1 MAKENN
7 VNINFVGK
15 TDSLDKA
22 VDKAGKSLD
31 NLGKKGGKLENL
43 AKAGSITSG
52 IDAFTN
58 LVGKAIDAVNELTDA
73 YNSQKEA
80 ETQLETAARNNP
92 YMNGD
97 SVARLREYAAEMQR
111 VTNVSDEEIL
121 SQLARLAAQG
131 RTEAEAMDVVSAS
144 LDVAA
149 SGAMSFESAVSN
161 LSKTFSGLAGE
172 LGESVPQVRALTTEQ
187 LKNGE
192 AVKVIAQQ
200 YAGMAENVAESTGG
214 ARKFSNAVKSMK
226 EELGAMFSKA
236 TEPMKNFFG
245 ELIQNWADAKRAKR
259 EYEETQ
265 IAEEK
270 GYTEAKERAVKGSR
284 EDAAYV
290 HRENIKEREAEI
302 AALQGALDDQAESFA
317 TTFLRSYLAR
327 FDAEMQAEIDKIKSA
342 ELSDSVKQNKIG
354 QIYTRYNNIAYKT
367 AVEEF
372 MSETENT
379 QYYTEQI
386 AKKQEEIA
394 NISKELARVEAQ
406 ITAEKEKQAEEAR
419 KAAEEAAR
427 AEADAKA
434 LNAMKGYREKVAA
447 AEEEI
452 RVRRELGEEITRQA
466 ELEEMAAVK
475 TSAAIAMIEDAEGTI
490 STENWFFKEVRE
502 DIAGMSAELAELE
515 DAAEAAAALQ
525 ERIQSLKES
534 VSGAEGGGAP
544 EWKEASD
551 SVLSL
556 AEELESLSGAL
567 PEEEASE
574 IRARIAEIRAALLSP
589 QEETE
594 ELALSKQLFADADAM
609 EQEAADLEIRAKEAA
624 VAGKLDLEK
633 EYLANVEALR
643 ELSAQKIAEAEEQ
656 ALKESNDRFIANFES
671 VVSTLNSITGTLGG
685 ALDLLNESS
694 ETTLNTRL
702 AELEAAF
709 NSGAISEEEY
719 EERVT
724 EAKRKAA
731 KEQYRIQMWQ
741 WTANMIQAAAGVAMG
756 IIQAMNSP
764 PPANYINMG
773 LVAAAG
779 AVQMAAVTAAKP
791 VPPSFSTGGIV
802 GGTSYYGDRVQAHL
816 NSREMVLNLG
826 QQKNLFDAINAGGM
840 AGGVNVVVNNSAS
853 NLVRAEPRI
862 SRGQI
867 ELLIDARVNES
878 MQKGRYTNAM
888 TQAQQGAGGKYY
900 GI

>member
-22 VDKAGKSLD
+22 VNKAGKSLD
-31 NLGKKGGKLENL
+31 NLGKKAESKGKALGDL
-43 AKAGSITSG
+43 ANIGSIASG
-52 IDAFTN
+52 LSGAFDIVSKGFST
-58 LVGKAIDAVNELTDA
+58 AAAAVNELTDA

-270 GYTEAKERAVKGSR
+270 EAISDYDAARAGDTEAKYRHVQRTIERLR
-284 EDAAYV
+284 
-290 HRENIKEREAEI
+290 AEI
-302 AALQGALDDQAESFA
+302 ATLRQERENYVRVLALGKSENGLNEAAYTAAFEKYTNDTSVMAEHLD
-317 TTFLRSYLAR
+317 Y
-327 FDAEMQAEIDKIKSA
+327 IK
-342 ELSDSVKQNKIG
+342 G
-354 QIYTRYNNIAYKT
+354 
-367 AVEEF
+367 VE
-372 MSETENT
+372 
-379 QYYTEQI
+379 
-386 AKKQEEIA
+386 EEIA
-394 NISKELARVEAQ
+394 LQERIAAAYQAQ
-406 ITAEKEKQAEEAR
+406 ITAEKEGQAEEAR

-434 LNAMKGYREKVAA
+434 LSAMKGYREKVAA

-490 STENWFFKEVRE
+490 STGNWFFEEVRD

-515 DAAEAAAALQ
+515 GAAEAAAALQ

-534 VSGAEGGGAP
+534 VSGAGEGGAP

-594 ELALSKQLFADADAM
+594 ELALSKQLFAEADAM

-633 EYLANVEALR
+633 EYFANVEALR

-702 AELEAAF
+702 AELKAAF
-709 NSGAISEEEY
+709 NNGAISEEEY

>member
-31 NLGKKGGKLENL
+31 NLEKKGGKLENF
-43 AKAGSITSG
+43 AKFGSITSG
-52 IDAFTN
+52 IDAAIN
-58 LVGKAIDAVNELTDA
+58 LLGKAAAAVNELTDA

-131 RTEAEAMDVVSAS
+131 RTEAEAMDIVSAS

-245 ELIQNWADAKRAKR
+245 ELIQKWADAKRAKR

-265 IAEEK
+265 ESEIRESESV
-270 GYTEAKERAVKGSR
+270 YERARAGETDAKLELTRNTIKGLR
-284 EDAAYV
+284 
-290 HRENIKEREAEI
+290 AEI
-302 AALQGALDDQAESFA
+302 ATLRQQRENYVRVLALGKSENGLDEAAYTAAFEKYTNDTSVMAEH
-317 TTFLRSYLAR
+317 LDY
-327 FDAEMQAEIDKIKSA
+327 IK
-342 ELSDSVKQNKIG
+342 G
-354 QIYTRYNNIAYKT
+354 
-367 AVEEF
+367 VE
-372 MSETENT
+372 
-379 QYYTEQI
+379 
-386 AKKQEEIA
+386 EEIA
-394 NISKELARVEAQ
+394 LQERIAAAYQAQ

-434 LNAMKGYREKVAA
+434 LAAMKGYREKVAA

-490 STENWFFKEVRE
+490 STGNWFFEDVRD
-502 DIAGMSAELAELE
+502 DIAGMFAELAELE
-515 DAAEAAAALQ
+515 RAAEAAAALQ

-534 VSGAEGGGAP
+534 VSGAGEGGAP

-556 AEELESLSGAL
+556 AEELEALSGAL
-567 PEEEASE
+567 PEEEAAE

-594 ELALSKQLFADADAM
+594 ELALSKQLFAEADAM
-609 EQEAADLEIRAKEAA
+609 EREAADLELRAKEAA

-643 ELSAQKIAEAEEQ
+643 ALSAQKIAEAEQQ
-656 ALKESNDRFIANFES
+656 AIEESNRRFIENFES

-709 NSGAISEEEY
+709 NSGAIGEEEY

-731 KEQYRIQMWQ
+731 KEQYRIQLWQ

-756 IIQAMNSP
+756 IIQAMNAP